1 MASTANL
8 AATQDPQATE
18 KSYQKQPLFQSS
30 KLTKKANKAS
40 AEKRWVKDVGLGRAN
55 RCPNHEKS
63 TE

>member
-8 AATQDPQATE
+8 AATQDAQVE
-18 KSYQKQPLFQSS
+18 KAYQKQPLFQSS